1 MSQSTFGRRGLASEP
16 VPARQFQ
23 SVEKAVASH
32 SDPVRR
38 LRNTSMEAAPP
49 TRMESRESRVFARVP
64 FFTFA
69 LVIAFWVGFSIQ
81 ERYAFSIGP
90 KEALD
95 TPSLVAMG
103 AASYDLVIGRG
114 EWWRIF
120 LAPLLH
126 GSAHHM
132 TGNVTALLIA
142 GFRLEPMLGR
152 WWFLT
157 IFCVSAL
164 GGIAGSL
171 GSNPAA
177 VVTVGA
183 SGGISGLLGALF
195 FASFHHKA
203 DELSNQ
209 KKMRRTAL
217 AFGLPALLPMFFD
230 VHNGVDYAAH
240 AGGAITGAVIAI
252 ILCEC
257 WPGDERRPRGS
268 FVILLVPVAYF
279 SLGVIGLGYVAR
291 DYPSRARQIMTEHV
305 TYMPDDKLPKSMKL
319 SDADTA
325 DLVSNY
331 PKDPRAHLFRGYS
344 VAIAGRFS
352 AAEYEFRTALDLFT
366 PDLHLSGAELAR
378 ALLAVVL
385 AAQHRLPE
393 AHDVATPLCPPSRQ
407 AAEIA
412 KLLTDSHVCE
422 ALQH

>member
-1 MSQSTFGRRGLASEP
+1 MSQSTFGRRGLATKP
-16 VPARQFQ
+16 MPARQFQ

-38 LRNTSMEAAPP
+38 LRDTPMEAAPP
-49 TRMESRESRVFARVP
+49 TRTASRESRLIARVP

-90 KEALD
+90 KETLD

-103 AASYDLVIGRG
+103 AASYDLVLGRG
-114 EWWRIF
+114 EWWRVF

-132 TGNVTALLIA
+132 AGNVTALLIA

-171 GSNPAA
+171 GGNPAA

-217 AFGLPALLPMFFD
+217 VFGLPALLPIFFN

-279 SLGVIGLGYVAR
+279 SLGVIGLGYAAR

-305 TYMPDDKLPKSMKL
+305 AYIPDDKLPKSMKL

-325 DLVSNY
+325 DLVSHY

-344 VAIAGRFS
+344 LAVAGRLS
-352 AAEYEFRTALDLFT
+352 AAEFELRTGLGLFT
-366 PDLHLSGAELAR
+366 PERPVSGEEQTR

-385 AAQHRLPE
+385 AAQHRLSE
-393 AHDVATPLCPPSRQ
+393 AHDVAAPLCPPSRQ
-407 AAEIA
+407 TSEIA
-412 KLLTDSHVCE
+412 KLLTSSHVCD
-422 ALQH
+422 APKH